1 MQIVIGTAGHIDHG
15 KTALVKALT
24 GTDTDHLAEEKARG
38 MTIDL
43 GFAYLDKFI
52 TIIDVPGHEKFIR
65 NMVAGVSTIDIALLV
80 VAADDGIMPQTKEH
94 LHILKLLGLKKGIIA
109 ITKTDLIND
118 LDWIDLIELELR
130 ELVSDTFLK
139 DAPIFRTSVEKNE
152 GIDDLKNEIIKYLD
166 INFKGNE
173 NFIKVVKSSA
183 FCSENNE
190 IISDNYKIT
199 KDQKIGIIPPI
210 GGG

>member
-1 MQIVIGTAGHIDHG
+1 MKIKLELFGASRDFSD
-15 KTALVKALT
+15 K
-24 GTDTDHLAEEKARG
+24 DHLEIEIEDKA
-38 MTIDL
+38 
-43 GFAYLDKFI
+43 
-52 TIIDVPGHEKFIR
+52 
-65 NMVAGVSTIDIALLV
+65 
-80 VAADDGIMPQTKEH
+80 
-94 LHILKLLGLKKGIIA
+94 
-109 ITKTDLIND
+109 
-118 LDWIDLIELELR
+118 
-130 ELVSDTFLK
+130 
-139 DAPIFRTSVEKNE
+139 SV
-152 GIDDLKNEIIKYLD
+152 DDLRNEIIKYLD